1 MKNSLRHIFF
11 WKSIDNGKKL
21 EYYQTVLIE
30 IAQLAQFTQEVNLM
44 NIFLDH
50 HSRVPIYEQIKEQIV
65 LDISR
70 GILRKDE
77 QLPSLRQLSAEL
89 SLNINTVKR
98 ALSELE
104 NQGIIYTIAGK
115 GVFVSGDTKSQN
127 VYLEQSVKTLEDSL
141 ITAREMGIS
150 YDRAIGLVNGI
161 FKGDEEK

>member
-1 MKNSLRHIFF
+1 
-11 WKSIDNGKKL
+11 
-21 EYYQTVLIE
+21 
-30 IAQLAQFTQEVNLM
+30 M

-150 YDRAIGLVNGI
+150 YDRVIGLVNGI